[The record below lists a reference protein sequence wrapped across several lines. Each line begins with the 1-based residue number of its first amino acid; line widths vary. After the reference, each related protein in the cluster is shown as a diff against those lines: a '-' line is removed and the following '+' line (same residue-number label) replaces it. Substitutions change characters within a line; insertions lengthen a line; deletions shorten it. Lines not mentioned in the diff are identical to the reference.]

1 MNNNIPETEDVII
14 LDTHKVIDSL
24 RELYA
29 DMKKKK
35 IISIDKAYE
44 IVEKAYPQDP
54 PSRTTIARVFRKNGG
69 YNFRWEMTIRPIANA
84 FLRFEAI
91 DKTDNPEIK
100 ALKSI
105 LKLKKDTINELS
117 EELTDEKE
125 QYQLKLEDKITSF
138 QKSIDFAKK
147 QIAFKDKRIDQLL
160 DANDRLQKII
170 DRLTEQLLACPCR
183 NKDEN

>member
-1 MNNNIPETEDVII
+1 MNNNTEDVII

-29 DMKKKK
+29 DMKRKN

-84 FLRFEAI
+84 FLKFDAI
-91 DKTDNPEIK
+91 DKSDAPEVK

-105 LKLKKDTINELS
+105 LRLKKDTINELS

-125 QYQLKLEDKITSF
+125 QYHTKLEEKTADF
-138 QKSIDFAKK
+138 QKSLNFAKN
-147 QIAFKDKRIDQLL
+147 QIALKDKRIDQLL

-170 DRLTEQLLACPCR
+170 DRLTEQLLTCPCR
-183 NKDEN
+183 KDK